1 MQSSAVIIYVFG
13 PQTLMKKWDED
24 VLMLKNQV
32 VCGSDVIFVLNLR
45 EEFENNRVEIDKAK
59 QRLKVQNKYTFYR
72 SNN

>member
-1 MQSSAVIIYVFG
+1 
-13 PQTLMKKWDED
+13 MKKWDED